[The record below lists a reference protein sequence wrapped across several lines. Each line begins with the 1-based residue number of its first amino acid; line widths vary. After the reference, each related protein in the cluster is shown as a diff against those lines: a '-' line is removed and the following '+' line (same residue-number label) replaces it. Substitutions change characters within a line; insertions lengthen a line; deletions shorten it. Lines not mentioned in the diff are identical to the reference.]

1 MNPLL
6 TRLTHPKIYNW
17 LVENEKK
24 LPEDHA
30 VMLIHPEAATEAIA
44 KYRHELPRVEI
55 YYAYKCFS
63 DAEIV
68 KAIDSLVDGYDV
80 ASENEC
86 RDLIKLGVKPS
97 RLLYANPV
105 KIPTQIAYAHTVG
118 VQGYTFQSRNELEKM
133 AKLAPGSSVLCRV
146 KIPDGTN
153 ITGQAFS
160 KKFGVEPSAVVN
172 LMKYAQELG
181 LKPEGISFHVGS
193 QSSLPELWTTAIELC
208 ADLMKDCEEAG
219 VPLTT
224 LDIGGGWPAA
234 YETGGYHE
242 FETIAKAVR
251 EALSKYVPKD
261 IRVISEPGRF
271 IVVNTASIVTTI
283 IGRET
288 RGSQE
293 WLFLDTGVFQ
303 CMVEVLEFHRLL
315 QKPVP
320 MKLNDSPNTPYTLA
334 GPTCDSDDTI
344 EQGVQLPDNLQIGDK
359 IVLTLAGAYTLA
371 YGSDFNGI
379 NRPTKIYL

>member
-1 MNPLL
+1 MNPFL
-6 TRLTHPKIYNW
+6 TRLTHPNIYNW
-17 LVENEKK
+17 LMANEAK

-44 KYRHELPRVEI
+44 KYRHELPRVQI

-63 DAEIV
+63 DSEIV

-86 RDLIKLGVKPS
+86 RQLIKLGVKPE

-105 KIPTQIAYAHTVG
+105 KIPSQISYAHKVG
-118 VQGYTFQSRNELEKM
+118 VQAYTFQSRNELEKM
-133 AKLAPGSSVLCRV
+133 AELAPGARVLCRV
-146 KIPDGTN
+146 KVPDGTN
-153 ITGQAFS
+153 VTGQAFS

-172 LMKYAQELG
+172 LMKYAKELG
-181 LKPEGISFHVGS
+181 LNPDGIAFHVGS

-208 ADLMKDCEEAG
+208 AGLMDDCKEAG
-219 VPLTT
+219 IPLST

-234 YETGGYHE
+234 YETGDYRK
-242 FETIAKAVR
+242 FEEIAKAVR
-251 EALSKYVPKD
+251 DALDAFVPKD
-261 IRVISEPGRF
+261 IRVTSEPGRF
-271 IVVNTASIVTTI
+271 IVANTASIITTV

-288 RGSQE
+288 RGAQE

-303 CMVEVLEFHRLL
+303 CLVEVLEFHRLL
-315 QKPVP
+315 QKVVP
-320 MKLNDSPNTPYTLA
+320 LKVNDTPERAYTLA

-344 EQGVQLPDNLQIGDK
+344 EQGVQLPENLQIGDK
-359 IVLTLAGAYTLA
+359 LVITLAGAYTLA

-379 NRPTKIYL
+379 NRPTKIYF